1 MATKKVYTK
10 GELITSIDDI
20 VSNKNKEIII
30 ISFTQLSYKQ
40 VMSMAIITIANLI
53 KDKLIWW
60 AIVKEEQ
67 VINKTKSKVM
77 PKVKSNITGCKANLE
92 DIYND

>member
-67 VINKTKSKVM
+67 VISKTKSKVI
-77 PKVKSNITGCKANLE
+77 PKVKSNITDCKANLE
-92 DIYND
+92 DIYNE

>member
-77 PKVKSNITGCKANLE
+77 PKVK
-92 DIYND
+92 